1 MEFDLIDRIRTRAR
15 NRADVVLG
23 IGDDAALLQ
32 VPAGQQLAV
41 STDTLNIGVHFDPEV
56 EPLDLGWK
64 ALAVNLSDLAA
75 MGARPAWCTLALSLP
90 RAEAG
95 WLDGF
100 IDGFLGLA
108 AQYRV
113 ALVGGD
119 ITRGPLS
126 IGVTAIGL
134 VEPGHALRRD
144 RARVGDDIWVTGVLG
159 DAAAALALRQAGDAV
174 DAALRRRLERPT
186 PRVSIGLAL
195 CGIAHACIDVS
206 DGLWQ
211 DLGHVCAASGVGAD
225 IDVDALPASS
235 ALRAYVSASDRRVM
249 QACGGDDYELCF
261 TAPVGVRREVQR
273 LGRDW
278 PVARIGRISARTG
291 VRAKDRA
298 GAPWRPPRAGYAHF
312 A

>member
-1 MEFDLIDRIRTRAR
+1 MEFDLIDRIRIRAS

-32 VPAGQQLAV
+32 APAGQQLAV

-90 RAEAG
+90 RADAD

-134 VEPGHALRRD
+134 VEPGQALRRD

-174 DAALRRRLERPT
+174 DAALQRRLERPT

-225 IDVDALPASS
+225 IDVDTLPASS
-235 ALRAYVSASDRRVM
+235 ALRAHASASARRVM

-261 TAPVGVRREVQR
+261 TAPAGARREVQR
-273 LGRDW
+273 LGHDW
-278 PVARIGRISARTG
+278 PVTRIGRISARAG
-291 VRAKDRA
+291 VRAKDHT